1 MFITHDFQE
10 ALRLADRIAIMRQG
24 RIVQIGTAAELVLN
38 PADDYVA
45 AFTRDV
51 PRDKV
56 LTVADIIE
64 TGGEQIAAP
73 TVRAEMRLDRVIAL
87 MAKERR
93 ALAVVD
99 GDWQADRP
107 DHA

>member
-45 AFTRDV
+45 DFTRDV

-56 LTVADIIE
+56 LTVGDIIE
-64 TGGEQIAAP
+64 TGGELIAAP
-73 TVRAEMRLDRVIAL
+73 TVEQRC
-87 MAKERR
+87 
-93 ALAVVD
+93 
-99 GDWQADRP
+99 GSTG
-107 DHA
+107 